1 MNGTGGGDG
10 ADSEDGEWGVAGRE
24 GKGRRVAGDGES
36 RRAGGVLPKDFK
48 DLRDFKVVKVVKV
61 VSLTAHC
68 VVRLTNYNCYSS
80 SELPCTVIRFTPSV
94 ELERTCIT
102 RWNTPSSILRASQ
115 MIFITPRSPAA
126 TGLRE

>member
-1 MNGTGGGDG
+1 MAGRSVAGSGGKECSADG
-10 ADSEDGEWGVAGRE
+10 AGCGT
-24 GKGRRVAGDGES
+24 
-36 RRAGGVLPKDFK
+36 LPNDFK
-48 DLRDFKVVKVVKV
+48 DFKVVKVVKV
-61 VSLTAHC
+61 VSLTAQC
-68 VVRLTNYNCYSS
+68 AVRLTNYNCYSS
-80 SELPCTVIRFTPSV
+80 SELPCTVIRFTPSA